1 VSLNGVLQAAAI
13 VTIVFSVVT
22 SLPIDHP
29 AVQLFTHFRAQ
40 YLAVALLLA
49 AVLAASRSP
58 AYASLMLATA
68 ILNAA
73 WVLPWYFGGRAEGGP
88 GQSLKLL
95 HANVLSSNREH
106 ERFIRLVHEE
116 KPDLVVVQEVSNQ
129 WAHALEALQDDYPYR
144 VVEPRRGNF
153 GIALLSRFAL
163 VSSSV
168 VASPPLSYPTLVAQI
183 DVGGRTLTVVT
194 THPTIPVKRPMF
206 ESRNEQLASI
216 PGVVTG
222 APGPVVLV
230 GDLNTSLWDLH
241 YRKLEADTGLVN
253 ARRGFG
259 LRPTWPTFLPVAMIP
274 IDHALVSRDIRVVDL
289 RSGPRIGSDHLP
301 LIMTFQP

>member
-1 VSLNGVLQAAAI
+1 MSLNGVLQAAAI

-73 WVLPWYFGGRAEGGP
+73 WVLPWYFGPTTEGGP

-116 KPDLVVVQEVSNQ
+116 KPDLVVVQEVSDE
-129 WAHALEALQDDYPYR
+129 WARALEA
-144 VVEPRRGNF
+144 
-153 GIALLSRFAL
+153 
-163 VSSSV
+163 
-168 VASPPLSYPTLVAQI
+168 
-183 DVGGRTLTVVT
+183 
-194 THPTIPVKRPMF
+194 
-206 ESRNEQLASI
+206 
-216 PGVVTG
+216 
-222 APGPVVLV
+222 
-230 GDLNTSLWDLH
+230 
-241 YRKLEADTGLVN
+241 
-253 ARRGFG
+253 
-259 LRPTWPTFLPVAMIP
+259 
-274 IDHALVSRDIRVVDL
+274 
-289 RSGPRIGSDHLP
+289 
-301 LIMTFQP
+301 